1 MFQNLIL
8 IVLIILLLFFMS
20 NEKKINDLFANKSI
34 KYLFILLIIY
44 FIYQQYNLSLLVI
57 VLLVIIFLNVDMKNK
72 FANNYESIKNVIAEY
87 YSNFNSEKFS
97 NNEESEEK
105 KDLEPFRSEVIK
117 LKDLYE
123 NIKLE
128 IKKLA

>member
-1 MFQNLIL
+1 
-8 IVLIILLLFFMS
+8 
-20 NEKKINDLFANKSI
+20 
-34 KYLFILLIIY
+34 
-44 FIYQQYNLSLLVI
+44 
-57 VLLVIIFLNVDMKNK
+57 MKNK